1 MADGVAAQSGN
12 PEVTLDAS
20 RPNTLVNDQIFN
32 LRLITNKLE
41 NAYNGMDVEW
51 DGNDRRPIYP
61 TTLYRRRRRQF
72 TMITCLSYYLDSVG
86 NGSGSGSGSGDGTD
100 SMEEDDDEDRE
111 RVKPSGGHNNAHRG
125 SAVDSNRHQPNSK
138 PGPYD
143 GIAKNS
149 VPSTEDDDNDED
161 EDDDDIEF
169 TSGGATPKSEN
180 KGSPTSSSAPPADS
194 TQQPLSPN
202 KALTSYLV
210 PIVVMWLGNMF

>member
-1 MADGVAAQSGN
+1 MSW
-12 PEVTLDAS
+12 
-20 RPNTLVNDQIFN
+20 NT
-32 LRLITNKLE
+32 
-41 NAYNGMDVEW
+41 
-51 DGNDRRPIYP
+51 
-61 TTLYRRRRRQF
+61 YRFFPFHQ
-72 TMITCLSYYLDSVG
+72 TDSVS

-111 RVKPSGGHNNAHRG
+111 RVKPSGGHNNAHRNPSSG
-125 SAVDSNRHQPNSK
+125 VDPNRQQPNGK

-143 GIAKNS
+143 GIAKNNVVS
-149 VPSTEDDDNDED
+149 SDDV
-161 EDDDDIEF
+161 DDDIEF

-180 KGSPTSSSAPPADS
+180 KVPTASSAPPADS